1 MSFKDQFSKQNN
13 CAHNAT
19 ITLILIDRK
28 VSMRKVSM
36 KKLIAV
42 FATALLSASVQAEQ
56 PTWIGASNVSNFYVI
71 SSSFVRHSDKSIS
84 AMFED
89 QNKKTQRSERGYFG
103 MMESD
108 CARGFGTLYFKEHYT
123 SQWVP
128 NIQFVLAGSTVG
140 DQIATVLC
148 GMLSNT
154 I

>member
-1 MSFKDQFSKQNN
+1 
-13 CAHNAT
+13 
-19 ITLILIDRK
+19 
-28 VSMRKVSM
+28 M
-36 KKLIAV
+36 KTLIAV

-56 PTWIGASNVSNFYVI
+56 PAWIGASNVSNFYVI

-128 NIQFVLAGSTVG
+128 NSQFVLAGSTVG
-140 DQIATVLC
+140 DRIATVLC

>member
-19 ITLILIDRK
+19 ITLILID
-28 VSMRKVSM
+28 RKVSM

-89 QNKKTQRSERGYFG
+89 RNKKTQRSDRGYFG

-123 SQWVP
+123 SEWVP
-128 NIQFVLAGSTVG
+128 NIQFALAGNTVG

>member
-28 VSMRKVSM
+28 VTM

-128 NIQFVLAGSTVG
+128 NSQFVLAGSTVG
-140 DQIATVLC
+140 DRIATVLC

>member
-13 CAHNAT
+13 CDHNAT
-19 ITLILIDRK
+19 ITLILINRK
-28 VSMRKVSM
+28 VTM

-42 FATALLSASVQAEQ
+42 FTTALLSASVQAEQ

-128 NIQFVLAGSTVG
+128 NSQFVLAGSTVG
-140 DQIATVLC
+140 DRIATVLC

>member
-13 CAHNAT
+13 CDHNAT
-19 ITLILIDRK
+19 IKLILID
-28 VSMRKVSM
+28 RKVSM

-56 PTWIGASNVSNFYVI
+56 PAWIGASSVSHFYVI

-128 NIQFVLAGSTVG
+128 NSQFVLAGSTVG
-140 DQIATVLC
+140 DRIATVLC

>member
-19 ITLILIDRK
+19 ITLILINRK
-28 VSMRKVSM
+28 VTM

-103 MMESD
+103 MMEID

-128 NIQFVLAGSTVG
+128 NSQFVLAGSTVG

>member
-19 ITLILIDRK
+19 ITLILID
-28 VSMRKVSM
+28 RKVSM

-128 NIQFVLAGSTVG
+128 NSQFVLAGSTVG
-140 DQIATVLC
+140 DRIATVLC

>member
-89 QNKKTQRSERGYFG
+89 RNKKTQRSERGYFG

-123 SQWVP
+123 SEWVP
-128 NIQFVLAGSTVG
+128 NIQFALAGNTVG

>member
-19 ITLILIDRK
+19 ITLILID
-28 VSMRKVSM
+28 RKVSM

-56 PTWIGASNVSNFYVI
+56 PTWIGASSVSNFYVI

-128 NIQFVLAGSTVG
+128 NSQFVLAGSTVG
-140 DQIATVLC
+140 DRIATVLC

>member
-19 ITLILIDRK
+19 ITLILID
-28 VSMRKVSM
+28 RKVSM

-89 QNKKTQRSERGYFG
+89 RNKKTQRSDRGYFG

-123 SQWVP
+123 SEWVP
-128 NIQFVLAGSTVG
+128 NTQFALAGNTVG

-148 GMLSNT
+148 WMLSNT

>member
-19 ITLILIDRK
+19 ITLILID
-28 VSMRKVSM
+28 RKVSM

-128 NIQFVLAGSTVG
+128 NSQFVLAGSTVG

>member
-13 CAHNAT
+13 CDHNAT
-19 ITLILIDRK
+19 ITLILID
-28 VSMRKVSM
+28 RKVSM

-89 QNKKTQRSERGYFG
+89 RNKKTQRSDRGYFG